1 MNYFIEYD
9 EHTNPACFTVC
20 EGKDCTNTN
29 CQRHMNN
36 NKDIYSQARLQLDY
50 ENYKK
55 TLDKQEEVCQNT
67 KCQEGTGI
75 LKKFQKPL
83 DKTKLMR

>member
-9 EHTNPACFTVC
+9 EHTNPMGFTTC
-20 EGKDCTNTN
+20 EGQDCTHTN

-36 NKDIYSQARLQLDY
+36 NKDIYSQARLQLDC

-55 TLDKQEEVCQNT
+55 ST
-67 KCQEGTGI
+67 
-75 LKKFQKPL
+75 
-83 DKTKLMR
+83 

>member
-9 EHTNPACFTVC
+9 ENTNPACFTTC

-36 NKDIYSQARLQLDY
+36 NKDIYSQARLQLDCEKY
-50 ENYKK
+50 EK

>member
-1 MNYFIEYD
+1 MNYFIEYN
-9 EHTNPACFTVC
+9 ENTNPACFTVC

-36 NKDIYSQARLQLDY
+36 NKDIYSQARLQLDC

-55 TLDKQEEVCQNT
+55 HLTNKNIVL
-67 KCQEGTGI
+67 
-75 LKKFQKPL
+75 
-83 DKTKLMR
+83 

>member
-1 MNYFIEYD
+1 MNYFIEYN
-9 EHTNPACFTVC
+9 ENTNPACFTVC

-36 NKDIYSQARLQLDY
+36 NKDIYSQARLQLDC

-55 TLDKQEEVCQNT
+55 NT
-67 KCQEGTGI
+67 
-75 LKKFQKPL
+75 
-83 DKTKLMR
+83 

>member
-1 MNYFIEYD
+1 MNYFIEYN
-9 EHTNPACFTVC
+9 ENTNPACFTVC

-36 NKDIYSQARLQLDY
+36 NKDIYSQARLQLDC

-55 TLDKQEEVCQNT
+55 ST
-67 KCQEGTGI
+67 
-75 LKKFQKPL
+75 
-83 DKTKLMR
+83 